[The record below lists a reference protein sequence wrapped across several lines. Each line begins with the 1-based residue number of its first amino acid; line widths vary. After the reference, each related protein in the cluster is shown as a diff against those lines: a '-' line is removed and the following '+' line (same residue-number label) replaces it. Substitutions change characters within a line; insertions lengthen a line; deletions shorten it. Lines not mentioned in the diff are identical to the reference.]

1 VHERADPVVLRLE
14 HQAFQVCDAAAATS
28 SKLKKQALIA
38 EYIRALEDE
47 DLRRALRYFTGRPFA
62 ATDHRNLNLGGAIV
76 SDAVLELL
84 TLDPG
89 EFYQLAVRSGE
100 LGEAVA
106 KVWDAQ
112 AGHLKSDRAGP
123 LALTD
128 VDAAFSAIA
137 ATGVVEEKRRLLQ
150 RLLARCGHG
159 REAAYIIKII
169 FGEPRTG
176 VQEGTVQAAVAQA
189 FDKPLAAVQRTQSLL
204 GDLEEVA
211 LLARRDALADAAFK
225 LFHPIQFM
233 LATQQE
239 DAAEAAK
246 TTEGRVLCAEDKL
259 DGVRAQIHKSGDRA
273 AIYTRTMTR
282 ADDAFP
288 DIIEAVRQVPGEFL
302 LDGEIVPWC
311 DGCVLPFAHMQRRLG
326 RKVLTP
332 EILRENPL
340 AFIAFDILY
349 LNGRL
354 LMDEPLHARR
364 AALATLSPPLVV
376 SRITEVRG
384 EAEIAAAFE
393 AAKARRNEGV
403 MLKDP
408 QSLYSPG
415 RRGQAWLK
423 LKTHLPTLDCVVTAA
438 EYGHGKR
445 RNVLSDYTFAVWD
458 RDPGEADAKLVNIG
472 KAYSGVT
479 DGEIAQLT
487 ELFLKL
493 AREQWGRV
501 YLVEPQVVLEIAC
514 DQIQKSARHAS
525 GYAMRFP
532 RIKRIRWDKRPED
545 ADRLGRVA
553 EIYASAANTS
563 FNPAAGPDGGAAEL
577 VDPAAAVKPRRA
589 RRSRRPEP
597 TLFDHLD

>member
-1 VHERADPVVLRLE
+1 MPPRFYE
-14 HQAFQVCDAAAATS
+14 FTQVCDAAAATS

-38 EYIRALEDE
+38 EYIRALDDA
-47 DLRRALRYFTGRPFA
+47 DLRLALRYFAGRPFA
-62 ATDHRNLNLGGAIV
+62 ATDHRNMNVGGAIV
-76 SDAVLELL
+76 SDAVLDVLK
-84 TLDPG
+84 LDAQA
-89 EFYQLAVRSGE
+89 FYGLAVKSGE
-100 LGEAVA
+100 LGEAA
-106 KVWDAQ
+106 SKVWDSQ
-112 AGHLKSDRAGP
+112 ASHLQSQISDFKLQASTP
-123 LALTD
+123 LSLAD
-128 VDAAFSAIA
+128 VDTAFSAIA
-137 ATGVVEEKRRLLQ
+137 ATGVVEEKKRLLKG
-150 RLLARCGHG
+150 LLARCRHG
-159 REAAYIIKII
+159 REAAYAIKII

-189 FDKPLAAVQRTQSLL
+189 FDKPLASVQRTQLLL

-211 LLARRDALADAAFK
+211 LLARRDALAEASFK

-246 TTEGRVLCAEDKL
+246 TTEGRVLYAEDKL
-259 DGVRAQIHKSGDRA
+259 DGVRAQVHKSGDRV
-273 AIYTRTMTR
+273 AIYTRTLTR

-288 DIIEAVRQVPGEFL
+288 DLIEAVKAIPGEFL

-326 RKVLTP
+326 RKVLRP
-332 EILRENPL
+332 EILRDNPL
-340 AFIAFDILY
+340 AFIAFDMLY
-349 LNGRL
+349 LDGRL

-364 AALATLSPPLVV
+364 EALAALSPALLVSKV
-376 SRITEVRG
+376 AEVRG

-393 AAKARRNEGV
+393 QAKARRNEGV
-403 MLKDP
+403 MLKEP
-408 QSLYSPG
+408 NSLYSPG

-458 RDPGEADAKLVNIG
+458 GDPAGPDAKLVNIG

-487 ELFLKL
+487 EFFLKL

-545 ADRLGRVA
+545 ADRLQRVA
-553 EIYASAANTS
+553 EIYASTDNTS
-563 FNPAAGPDGGAAEL
+563 FNPAAEPGDSVIEPIE
-577 VDPAAAVKPRRA
+577 PAPIAKVRRPRRSKPA
-589 RRSRRPEP
+589 EP
-597 TLFDHLD
+597 TLFDHLG